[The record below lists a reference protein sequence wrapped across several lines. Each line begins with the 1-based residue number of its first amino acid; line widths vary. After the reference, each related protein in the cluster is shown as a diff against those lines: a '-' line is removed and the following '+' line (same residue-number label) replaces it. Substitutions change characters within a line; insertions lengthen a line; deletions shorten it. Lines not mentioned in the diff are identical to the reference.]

1 MLFLPPKLF
10 NNTLVMSHQKFILT
24 ISFFVAFTL
33 KTFCQCENG
42 TDSSTIGKYKYKV
55 CAEIERDTFIVKRI
69 SIVSGLDYIDYELK
83 KQIHKVDY
91 YELILE
97 NKGGEERLVV
107 SLPSRKHR
115 NRIREGESYYFV
127 LYPQFKKH
135 LLFLCP
141 TVNYIVHIE
150 RHQITVGN
158 HNQYTNVYLSSNL
171 DGLCYHKKCNKQRLK
186 KIINNSFNP
195 L

>member
-1 MLFLPPKLF
+1 
-10 NNTLVMSHQKFILT
+10 MSHQKFILT
-24 ISFFVAFTL
+24 ISVFVAFTL
-33 KTFCQCENG
+33 KTFCQSENG

-115 NRIREGESYYFV
+115 NRIREGESYYFE
-127 LYPQFKKH
+127 LYPQFKKTLAVFVSYCELH
-135 LLFLCP
+135 CSHRKTP
-141 TVNYIVHIE
+141 NHGWKSQPI
-150 RHQITVGN
+150 HQRIF
-158 HNQYTNVYLSSNL
+158 
-171 DGLCYHKKCNKQRLK
+171 
-186 KIINNSFNP
+186 IIKP
-195 L
+195 